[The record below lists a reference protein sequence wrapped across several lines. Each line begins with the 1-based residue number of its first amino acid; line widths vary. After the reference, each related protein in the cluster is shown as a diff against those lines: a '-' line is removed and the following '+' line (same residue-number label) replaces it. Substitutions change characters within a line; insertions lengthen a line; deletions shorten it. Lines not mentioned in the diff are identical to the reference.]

1 MLNHRSQAKISIR
14 VYPGTARNEVV
25 GFNKGV
31 LQVRISAPPV
41 RGKANKELVVFL
53 SQLLNLRKNN
63 ITIIKGNT
71 SRNKIVVIHDLSLET
86 ALKLLLIE
94 PGFEL

>member
-1 MLNHRSQAKISIR
+1 MLDHRSHAKISIR
-14 VYPGTARNEVV
+14 VYPGAARNEVV
-25 GFNKGV
+25 GFSKGV

-53 SQLLNLRKNN
+53 SQLLNLRKSN
-63 ITIIKGNT
+63 ITITKGNT

>member
-14 VYPGTARNEVV
+14 VYPGAARNEVV